1 MLFDFFFNIY
11 LKYKIYHLS
20 AYAMQMKVMIIC
32 ILIKQIR
39 LLILWYSDEKLH
51 RFSLMQV
58 LFTSFIISEQRAI
71 ISVFTQQEKWVCFN
85 SAREGF
91 NFIICATLSFCPDTS
106 LFLFTLT
113 LPHSWHLSSSSAFIL
128 LLILMLFWGVWGLCT
143 CLETS
148 ESLHT
153 KESTIKYCKKKKS

>member
-1 MLFDFFFNIY
+1 M
-11 LKYKIYHLS
+11 KYKIYHLS

-71 ISVFTQQEKWVCFN
+71 ISVCSHNRRSGFVLTPLGKVLILSSVQLYL
-85 SAREGF
+85 SAL
-91 NFIICATLSFCPDTS
+91 THLSFSSHWP
-106 LFLFTLT
+106 FLIHEPPLLLLLLLSFHPPALLLLLT
-113 LPHSWHLSSSSAFIL
+113 LM
-128 LLILMLFWGVWGLCT
+128 LIWGVEMC
-143 CLETS
+143 E
-148 ESLHT
+148 H
-153 KESTIKYCKKKKS
+153 I